1 MDMNGVNQLAEVPFK
16 QVERSMKATVFD
28 VDYNYLN
35 LGPDGDLYVTSFG
48 WPILKCLTPDQW
60 YHNQRFA
67 QVGKRQT
74 DGVGTVYHVPIRNH
88 KNEGTDLIV
97 KFSRFAQCTMLY
109 ANSNMPHNVSNST
122 VMNAH
127 INSPFEEFS
136 VLLNLRRHGRILGR
150 TSLLTKRP
158 LAIYIPPEL
167 YSIDKLGRS
176 QWRFDRCQDA
186 IRKDQNQMKT
196 LVPVHLDIQKDYILL
211 YHWVKGENAQEM
223 HNQGLLSREEVAALT
238 VLADK
243 DIREQGFRVL
253 DNKPQHII
261 LRKRSNGELL
271 RRKGEL
277 VYALVD
283 FELLEFKP
291 TLLKT

>member
-1 MDMNGVNQLAEVPFK
+1 MNWVTQLAKVPFN
-16 QVERSMKATVFD
+16 QVDRPLKATVFG

-48 WPILKCLTPDQW
+48 WPLLKYLTPNQW
-60 YHNQRFA
+60 YHNQRFMQA
-67 QVGKRQT
+67 GKRQP
-74 DGVGTVYHVPIRNH
+74 DGVGTVYRVPIRNH

-109 ANSNMPHNVSNST
+109 ANSNIPYNVSSST

-158 LAIYIPPEL
+158 LAIFSPPEL
-167 YSIDKLGRS
+167 YSIAKLGRS

-186 IRKDQNQMKT
+186 IRKDQSRMKT
-196 LVPVHLDIQKDYILL
+196 PAPVHLDIQKDYILL

-223 HNQGLLSREEVAALT
+223 YNQGLLSREEVASLT
-238 VLADK
+238 MLADK
-243 DIREQGFRVL
+243 DIKEQGFHVL

-261 LRKRSNGELL
+261 LRKCSNGELL
-271 RRKGEL
+271 RRNGTL

-283 FELLEFKP
+283 FELLEFKSD
-291 TLLKT
+291 LLRT

>member
-1 MDMNGVNQLAEVPFK
+1 MNWLTQLAKVPFN
-16 QVERSMKATVFD
+16 QVDMPMKATVFG

-48 WPILKCLTPDQW
+48 WPLLKYLTPDQW

-67 QVGKRQT
+67 QEGKRQP
-74 DGVGTVYHVPIRNH
+74 DGVGTVYRVPIRNH

-97 KFSRFAQCTMLY
+97 KFSRFAQLTMLY
-109 ANSNMPHNVSNST
+109 ANSNIPHNVSSST

-158 LAIYIPPEL
+158 LAIYCPPEL

-186 IRKDQNQMKT
+186 IQRDQNQMKT
-196 LVPVHLDIQKDYILL
+196 PVPVQLDIQK
-211 YHWVKGENAQEM
+211 E
-223 HNQGLLSREEVAALT
+223 AL
-238 VLADK
+238 K
-243 DIREQGFRVL
+243 
-253 DNKPQHII
+253 
-261 LRKRSNGELL
+261 
-271 RRKGEL
+271 
-277 VYALVD
+277 
-283 FELLEFKP
+283 
-291 TLLKT
+291 LKI

>member
-1 MDMNGVNQLAEVPFK
+1 MNWVTQLAKVPFN
-16 QVERSMKATVFD
+16 QVDRPLKATVFG

-48 WPILKCLTPDQW
+48 WPFLEYLTPDRW
-60 YHNQRFA
+60 YQNQRFVQA
-67 QVGKRQT
+67 GKRQP
-74 DGVGTVYHVPIRNH
+74 DGVGTVYRVPIRNH
-88 KNEGTDLIV
+88 KNEGTDLTV

-109 ANSNMPHNVSNST
+109 ANSNIPHNVSSST

-136 VLLNLRRHGRILGR
+136 VLLKLRRHGRILGR

-158 LAIYIPPEL
+158 LAIYSPPES
-167 YSIDKLGRS
+167 YSIAKLGRS

-186 IRKDQNQMKT
+186 IRKDQSRMKT
-196 LVPVHLDIQKDYILL
+196 PAPVHLDIQKDYILL

-223 HNQGLLSREEVAALT
+223 HNQGLLSLEEVASLT
-238 VLADK
+238 MLADK
-243 DIREQGFRVL
+243 DIKEQGFRVL

-271 RRKGEL
+271 RRNGTL

-291 TLLKT
+291 DLLKT

>member
-1 MDMNGVNQLAEVPFK
+1 MNCVEQLAKVPFN
-16 QVERSMKATVFD
+16 QVDKPMKSTVLG

-35 LGPDGDLYVTSFG
+35 LGLDGDLYITSFG
-48 WPILKCLTPDQW
+48 WPFLKYLTPDRW
-60 YHNQRFA
+60 YLNRRFA
-67 QVGKRQT
+67 QVGRRQP
-74 DGVGTVYHVPIRNH
+74 DGVGSVYRVPVRNDR
-88 KNEGTDLIV
+88 NEGIDLIV
-97 KFSRFAQCTMLY
+97 KFSRFAQCTLLY
-109 ANSNMPHNVSNST
+109 ANSDRPLNVSSST
-122 VMNAH
+122 AMNAH
-127 INSPFEEFS
+127 INSPFEEFT

-158 LAIYIPPEL
+158 LAIYSPPEL
-167 YSIDKLGRS
+167 YSIAKLGRS

-186 IRKDQNQMKT
+186 IQRDQNRMKT
-196 LVPVHLDIQKDYILL
+196 PVPVQLDIQKDYILL

-223 HNQGLLSREEVAALT
+223 HNQGLLSREEVASLMLR
-238 VLADK
+238 VDN
-243 DIREQGFRVL
+243 DIKEQGFRVL

-271 RRKGEL
+271 RRNDAL

-291 TLLKT
+291 K

>member
-1 MDMNGVNQLAEVPFK
+1 MNWVEQLAKVPFN
-16 QVERSMKATVFD
+16 QVDRPMKSTVLG

-35 LGPDGDLYVTSFG
+35 LGLDGDLYITSFG
-48 WPILKCLTPDQW
+48 WPFLKYLMPDRW
-60 YHNQRFA
+60 YLNRRFA
-67 QVGKRQT
+67 QVGRRQP
-74 DGVGTVYHVPIRNH
+74 DGVGTVYRVPVRNDR
-88 KNEGTDLIV
+88 NEGIDLIV
-97 KFSRFAQCTMLY
+97 KFSRFAQCTLLY
-109 ANSNMPHNVSNST
+109 ANSNRPHDVSCSSA
-122 VMNAH
+122 MNAH

-158 LAIYIPPEL
+158 LAIYSPPEL
-167 YSIDKLGRS
+167 YSIAKLGRS

-186 IRKDQNQMKT
+186 IQRDQNQIKT
-196 LVPVHLDIQKDYILL
+196 PVPVQLDIQKDYILL

-223 HNQGLLSREEVAALT
+223 HNQGLLSHEEVVSLT
-238 VLADK
+238 VSVDK
-243 DIREQGFRVL
+243 DIKEQGFRVL

-271 RRKGEL
+271 RRNGAL

-291 TLLKT
+291 K